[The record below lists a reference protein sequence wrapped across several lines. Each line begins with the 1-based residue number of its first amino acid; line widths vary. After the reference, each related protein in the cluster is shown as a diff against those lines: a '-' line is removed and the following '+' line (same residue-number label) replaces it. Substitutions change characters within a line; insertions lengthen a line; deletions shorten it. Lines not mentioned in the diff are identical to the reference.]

1 MLCKQSYLPSNLGE
15 PIRNE
20 FLKDVVM
27 PRLWLTLE
35 MKTNTP
41 RMGGY
46 SPLEDVQSHGLQKGI
61 QLHLSTY
68 AKLMA
73 GNEAFG

>member
-1 MLCKQSYLPSNLGE
+1 
-15 PIRNE
+15 
-20 FLKDVVM
+20 M